1 MRAIQQ
7 FVSDYGVLGI
17 TMVVLVVILT
27 VLWILLPLA
36 VYPLYGSV
44 WHCSR
49 ELRVLNLTAT
59 LDCVA
64 QICPCRIAVLQLQAT
79 RESDL

>member
-1 MRAIQQ
+1 MHPNIFDDFMRAIQQ

-17 TMVVLVVILT
+17 TIVVLVVILT

-44 WHCSR
+44 WRCSR
-49 ELRVLNLTAT
+49 ELRVLNRK
-59 LDCVA
+59 LD
-64 QICPCRIAVLQLQAT
+64 QLVINTYSKSQ
-79 RESDL
+79 EP

>member
-1 MRAIQQ
+1 MHPNIFDDFMRAIQQ

-17 TMVVLVVILT
+17 TIVVLVVILT

-44 WHCSR
+44 WRCSR
-49 ELRVLNLTAT
+49 ELRALNRKI
-59 LDCVA
+59 D
-64 QICPCRIAVLQLQAT
+64 QIVMNTYSKSQEP
-79 RESDL
+79 

>member
-1 MRAIQQ
+1 MHPNIFDDFMRAIQQ

-17 TMVVLVVILT
+17 TIVVLVVILT

-44 WHCSR
+44 WRCSR
-49 ELRVLNLTAT
+49 ELRVLNRKLDQLFIT
-59 LDCVA
+59 LYNKS
-64 QICPCRIAVLQLQAT
+64 QEP
-79 RESDL
+79 